1 MKKIALTLL
10 ASTLLVSAQAQLFSP
25 ESFSGALWGSLIGG
39 VVGGDCRHGF
49 SGEGAAI
56 GAGAGLLAGAI
67 LGETRRQDYY
77 YAQPYVY
84 TTTPSVGYG
93 YNSSPAPACSAPY
106 VYYAPNSYCA
116 PGYYYRATRPNYAV
130 GGTLLGGASGALIGA
145 GEHRAGEGAA
155 IGAAAGLVLGS
166 VTELTTQKREQQ
178 LAVAQAVPAP
188 PAYEHPAPMQPPQS
202 QPASRQPDP
211 KPQTRQ
217 TKPTCA
223 AKGISAS
230 QPVFHQI
237 PDAPRVPDAPAF

>member
-1 MKKIALTLL
+1 MKKIVLTLSAAAL
-10 ASTLLVSAQAQLFSP
+10 HFCAQAQLFSP

-93 YNSSPAPACSAPY
+93 YNSSPAPACS
-106 VYYAPNSYCA
+106 SLC
-116 PGYYYRATRPNYAV
+116 
-130 GGTLLGGASGALIGA
+130 S
-145 GEHRAGEGAA
+145 
-155 IGAAAGLVLGS
+155 
-166 VTELTTQKREQQ
+166 
-178 LAVAQAVPAP
+178 
-188 PAYEHPAPMQPPQS
+188 
-202 QPASRQPDP
+202 

-217 TKPTCA
+217 TKPACTA
-223 AKGISAS
+223 RRISVS
-230 QPVFHQI
+230 HPVFHQI
-237 PDAPRVPDAPAF
+237 PDAPRVPDARTF

>member
-10 ASTLLVSAQAQLFSP
+10 AAALHLSAAAQLFSP

-77 YAQPYVY
+77 CAQPCVCA
-84 TTTPSVGYG
+84 TTPSAGYG
-93 YNSSPAPACSAPY
+93 YSYSPAPACSSP
-106 VYYAPNSYCA
+106 CF
-116 PGYYYRATRPNYAV
+116 
-130 GGTLLGGASGALIGA
+130 
-145 GEHRAGEGAA
+145 
-155 IGAAAGLVLGS
+155 
-166 VTELTTQKREQQ
+166 
-178 LAVAQAVPAP
+178 
-188 PAYEHPAPMQPPQS
+188 
-202 QPASRQPDP
+202 

-217 TKPTCA
+217 ARSACT
-223 AKGISAS
+223 AKRNSWS

-237 PDAPRVPDAPAF
+237 PDAPRVPDAPTF